1 MTMACTVTTLL
12 VIPEFL
18 KSGDIIRSGGSPQ
31 TIGSLSFNAKKNEYG
46 LRIMDLFT
54 GQVATLSGEAPYST
68 IILKPATYVLV
79 RRTSHWKS
87 RTD

>member
-1 MTMACTVTTLL
+1 MACSVTTLL
-12 VIPEFL
+12 VIPKFL
-18 KSGDIIRSGGSPQ
+18 KAGDIIRRGGSPR
-31 TIGSLSFNAKKNEYG
+31 TIGEQSFNAKKNEYES
-46 LRIMDLFT
+46 RTMDLFT